1 MSELLKIQQRL
12 TQKTDASTTLTL
24 PFELRQKSRLR
35 VTLDD
40 GREAGLVLSRGHI
53 LRDGDCLQAEDGS
66 VIAIVAGN
74 ENVTTV
80 THDSPTELARAA
92 YHLGNRHVALQVG
105 NGWLRYL
112 ADHVLDEMVASLGLV
127 IQHEQAPFEPE
138 SGAYHGHDSN
148 HEHDHSHDH
157 SHNHD
162 DSHSHDHSH
171 EHSHTH
177 SHDHSH

>member
-1 MSELLKIQQRL
+1 MTDLLKIQQRL
-12 TQKTDASTTLTL
+12 TQAVDANTTLTL

-53 LRDGDCLQAEDGS
+53 LRNGDCLQAEDGS
-66 VIAIVAGN
+66 VIAIVAGK
-74 ENVTTV
+74 EPVTTV
-80 THDSPTELARAA
+80 THGNPTELARAA

-105 NGWLRYL
+105 DGWLRYL

-138 SGAYHGHDSN
+138 SGAYHGHGN
-148 HEHDHSHDH
+148 EHGHSH
-157 SHNHD
+157 SHD

-171 EHSHTH
+171 GHSHSH
-177 SHDHSH
+177 PHDHSH

>member
-12 TQKTDASTTLTL
+12 TQTADANTTLTL

-53 LRDGDCLQAEDGS
+53 LRGGDCLQAEDGS
-66 VIAIVAGN
+66 IIAIVAGN
-74 ENVTTV
+74 EPVTTV
-80 THDSPTELARAA
+80 THNNPTELARAA

-105 NGWLRYL
+105 DGWLRYL

-138 SGAYHGHDSN
+138 SGAYHGHGGN
-148 HEHDHSHDH
+148 HDHGHSHAHSHDESHSHEHSHDH
-157 SHNHD
+157 SHG
-162 DSHSHDHSH
+162 HSH
-171 EHSHTH
+171 
-177 SHDHSH
+177 

>member
-1 MSELLKIQQRL
+1 MSQLLKIHERL
-12 TQKTDASTTLTL
+12 PHAKNASTTLTL

-53 LRDGDCLQAEDGS
+53 LRNGDCLQAEDGS

-80 THDSPTELARAA
+80 THNNPTELARAA
-92 YHLGNRHVALQVG
+92 YHLGNRHVSLQVG
-105 NGWLRYL
+105 DGWLRYL
-112 ADHVLDEMVASLGLV
+112 ADHVLDEMVSSLGFNT
-127 IQHEQAPFEPE
+127 QHEPAPFEPE
-138 SGAYHGHDSN
+138 SGAYHGHS
-148 HEHDHSHDH
+148 
-157 SHNHD
+157 
-162 DSHSHDHSH
+162 SHSHDHSH
-171 EHSHTH
+171 EHAH

>member
-1 MSELLKIQQRL
+1 MPELLKIQERL
-12 TQKTDASTTLTL
+12 AHAENASTTLTL

-53 LRDGDCLQAEDGS
+53 LRNGDCLQAEDGS

-105 NGWLRYL
+105 DGWLRYL

-127 IQHEQAPFEPE
+127 VQHEQAPFEPE
-138 SGAYHGHDSN
+138 SGAYHGHGNDHGHSHSHDDN
-148 HEHDHSHDH
+148 HSHAHSHDH
-157 SHNHD
+157 SH
-162 DSHSHDHSH
+162 
-171 EHSHTH
+171 
-177 SHDHSH
+177 